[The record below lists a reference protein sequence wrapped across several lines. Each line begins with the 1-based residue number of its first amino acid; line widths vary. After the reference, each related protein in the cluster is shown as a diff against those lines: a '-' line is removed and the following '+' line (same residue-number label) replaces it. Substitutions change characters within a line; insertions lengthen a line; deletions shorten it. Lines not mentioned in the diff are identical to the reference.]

1 MFGAYVDGVV
11 IAAGINALLA
21 LGLYWT
27 VSTGQFS
34 VGHGGF
40 MAIGAYVS
48 SILTLNF
55 GVPLVP
61 AMLAGGACA
70 FVVGGLIGLPVM
82 RFDMIY
88 LAMATLGFGEIV
100 RSLLSTIDYVGGVAG
115 MRGMSGVTLWH
126 VLVTL
131 AIVLV
136 LAWLHDRSRLGMAYS
151 AVRQDADAALA
162 MGIDVR
168 RVKVG
173 AFAIGAGITGIAGA
187 LYAHQMLFI
196 DPETFGFPMS
206 IAIVL
211 FVIFGGL
218 GIFWG
223 PVLGAIVL
231 TVLPELLQF
240 IKDWYLFLYGA
251 IYVVMMIWRPQGVV
265 DRRMV
270 NRIGRWLR
278 LRPAPAP
285 GA

>member
-1 MFGAYVDGVV
+1 VFDAYVDGVI

-21 LGLYWT
+21 LGLYIT

-40 MAIGAYVS
+40 MAIGAYVA
-48 SILTLNF
+48 SIMTLKF

-61 AMLAGGACA
+61 AMLVAGASA
-70 FVVGGLIGLPVM
+70 FVVGAMIGLPVM

-100 RSLLSTIDYVGGVAG
+100 RSILSTIDYVGGVNG
-115 MRGMSGVTLWH
+115 MRGMSGVTIWH

-136 LAWLHDRSRLGMAYS
+136 LAWLHDRSRLGIAYS

-168 RVKVG
+168 QVKVG
-173 AFAIGAGITGIAGA
+173 AFAIGAGITGVAGA

-223 PVLGAIVL
+223 PVLGAVVL
-231 TVLPELLQF
+231 TVLPEMLHF

-251 IYVVMMIWRPQGVV
+251 IYVVMMIWRPQGII
-265 DRRMV
+265 DRAMIRA
-270 NRIGRWLR
+270 IGRR
-278 LRPAPAP
+278 LRWKSVPAS
-285 GA
+285 GG